1 MNGEW
6 ISSDILGANSYKL
19 IGENVYEMSDMA
31 KKRDMDPYND
41 LIDFMPVMGLRDV
54 HELSIVYAPSGLGRR
69 WREVLHIVEE
79 SQAEFLYDHRYMWPL
94 DCVSGKNIFGYI
106 IKTFPAAQYTGISEF
121 FVKPFAE
128 RWKLSENLLETV
140 YKIHKN
146 GIALNGM
153 TREQIRVDK
162 NSGGI
167 LIYPGF
173 YLSRADTCRFD
184 KSREGFFLIPEK
196 IRKECTEDG
205 MFTAMQQRKPR
216 ITR

>member
-94 DCVSGKNIFGYI
+94 D
-106 IKTFPAAQYTGISEF
+106 
-121 FVKPFAE
+121 
-128 RWKLSENLLETV
+128 
-140 YKIHKN
+140 
-146 GIALNGM
+146 
-153 TREQIRVDK
+153 
-162 NSGGI
+162 
-167 LIYPGF
+167 
-173 YLSRADTCRFD
+173 
-184 KSREGFFLIPEK
+184 
-196 IRKECTEDG
+196 
-205 MFTAMQQRKPR
+205 
-216 ITR
+216 